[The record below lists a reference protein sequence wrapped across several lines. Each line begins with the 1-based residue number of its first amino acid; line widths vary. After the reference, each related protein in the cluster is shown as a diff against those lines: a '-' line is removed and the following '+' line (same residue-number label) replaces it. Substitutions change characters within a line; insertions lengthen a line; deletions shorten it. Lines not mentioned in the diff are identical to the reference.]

1 MEDDMRRS
9 AKLALCITLLASTAM
24 AADLTQSNSQSQRGA
39 AGSGFKIINLVS
51 NKQGRAANFDPDLVN
66 AWGLSQAPGNPLWVS
81 DNGSNKSTLYDPK
94 TGQKV
99 ALTVQIRGGAPTST
113 AFIPPRQGGH
123 PDFEVKHQGVRGA
136 SLFVFATESGR
147 IDGWSPSV
155 NPNVAYTAVDNSGKD
170 AVYKGIAFD
179 DHDRQLYAANFSG
192 NAVEVYDNR
201 FNLVRSFT
209 DTSLPDRFAPFDVF
223 LYNRKVYVAFAKREK
238 QGDDEIDH
246 PGLGY
251 VDVFSRDGVLLT
263 HLISNGVLN
272 APWGMALAPQDFG
285 PLAGSL
291 LVGNFGD
298 GSINAFDP
306 QTGESRGTLNDAN
319 GVPIRIKGL
328 WALFRNGGG
337 NITFSAGPQ
346 HEKNGLIGLIEP
358 VQRTVAQN

>member
-1 MEDDMRRS
+1 MRRS

-24 AADLTQSNSQSQRGA
+24 AAGLEQSNSQSQRGTA
-39 AGSGFKIINLVS
+39 DSGFKIINLVS

-81 DNGSNKSTLYDPK
+81 DNGSNKSTLYDPL

-99 ALTVQIRGGAPTST
+99 ALTVKIRGGAPTGT
-113 AFIPPRQGGH
+113 AFIPPQHNGKA
-123 PDFEVKHQGVRGA
+123 DFQVRHQGVHGA
-136 SLFVFATESGR
+136 SLFVFATESGM

-170 AVYKGIAFD
+170 AVYKGMAFD
-179 DHDRQLYAANFSG
+179 EKRRELFVANFSG
-192 NAVEVYDNR
+192 NAVEAYDNH
-201 FNLVRSFT
+201 FHWLRSFT
-209 DTSLPDRFAPFDVF
+209 DTGLPKRFAPFNVF
-223 LYNRKVYVAFAKREK
+223 LHNGNVYVAFAKREK
-238 QGDDEIDH
+238 AGDDEMDGH
-246 PGLGY
+246 GLGY
-251 VDVFSRDGVLLT
+251 VDVFTRTGVLLT
-263 HLISNGVLN
+263 HLISNGPLD
-272 APWGMALAPQDFG
+272 APWGMAIAPQDFG

-298 GSINAFDP
+298 GFINAFDP
-306 QTGESRGTLNDAN
+306 QTGEARGTLNDAT
-319 GVPIRIKGL
+319 GAPIRIKGL

-358 VQRTVAQN
+358 VVRQKTVAQN